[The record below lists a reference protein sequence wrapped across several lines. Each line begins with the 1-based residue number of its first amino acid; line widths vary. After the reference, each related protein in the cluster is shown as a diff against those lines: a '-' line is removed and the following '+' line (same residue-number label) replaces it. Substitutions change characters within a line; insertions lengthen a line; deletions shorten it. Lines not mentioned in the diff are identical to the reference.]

1 MIALVGPESG
11 SPALY
16 AEGPLDLEHAHG
28 MLVGLETKENMS
40 HIDDFFKWQQVTL
53 ILYKK
58 YESQ

>member
-40 HIDDFFKWQQVTL
+40 HIDDFKQWHRHTD
-53 ILYKK
+53 II
-58 YESQ
+58 